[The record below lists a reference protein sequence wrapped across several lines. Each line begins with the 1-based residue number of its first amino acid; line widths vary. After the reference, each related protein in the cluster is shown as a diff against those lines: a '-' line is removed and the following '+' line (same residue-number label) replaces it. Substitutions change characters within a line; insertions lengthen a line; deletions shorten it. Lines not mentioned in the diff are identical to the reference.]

1 MTSGIMQQWE
11 QNRLSQPIPS
21 LLWTPFFGLKQVEGR
36 EWSEPI
42 LTDFTTVM
50 DKAGA
55 LLMLGR
61 AWMGYL
67 RSLLGAFWQD
77 VPNICKA

>member
-1 MTSGIMQQWE
+1 M
-11 QNRLSQPIPS
+11 
-21 LLWTPFFGLKQVEGR
+21 EGR

-42 LTDFTTVM
+42 LTDFITVM